1 MRCSARRRRAAAT
14 ISMARV
20 IFSMFLTEE
29 IRFLTSRW
37 LAIYLGVRR
46 LLFARLL
53 VLLLRGVLVVVAAR
67 LGLVLVLVGV
77 LVLAGLALLGPV
89 GLAAVLRLAVLVE
102 VVAEV
107 VGELLHEALDL
118 LDRRILPVAVADRL
132 EHVGDLR
139 VRALGQRREVLRD
152 AIDVDAVQVPVGRGV
167 DLQDLVL

>member
-1 MRCSARRRRAAAT
+1 MRRIALAYGRSAAMRCSARRRRAAAT

-37 LAIYLGVRR
+37 LALYLGVRR

-77 LVLAGLALLGPV
+77 LVLAGLALLGP
-89 GLAAVLRLAVLVE
+89 
-102 VVAEV
+102 
-107 VGELLHEALDL
+107 
-118 LDRRILPVAVADRL
+118 
-132 EHVGDLR
+132 
-139 VRALGQRREVLRD
+139 
-152 AIDVDAVQVPVGRGV
+152 
-167 DLQDLVL
+167 